1 MTMTLKRTHRKR
13 TVPDLVTQATAARML
28 GMARQ
33 NIPSLIVRGVLE
45 SVVVAGTPLVTKASA
60 LAEAE
65 RRRPVDQ
72 AA

>member
-1 MTMTLKRTHRKR
+1 MTPKHTPRKHA
-13 TVPDLVTQATAARML
+13 VPDLVTQATAARMI
-28 GMARQ
+28 GMHRQ
-33 NIPSLIVRGVLE
+33 NIPALIVRGVLE
-45 SVVVAGTPLVTKASA
+45 SVIVAGTPLVTKASA